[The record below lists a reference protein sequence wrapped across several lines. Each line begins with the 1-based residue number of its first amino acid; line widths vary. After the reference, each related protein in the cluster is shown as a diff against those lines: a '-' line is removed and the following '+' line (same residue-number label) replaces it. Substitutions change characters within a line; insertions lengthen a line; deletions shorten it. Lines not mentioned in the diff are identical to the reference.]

1 MMLGGLSYPAKR
13 GQVMEHCTGTLVG
26 EDGVKLYFQTWSPAA
41 VTRASITILHGIGG
55 HSGQSTYTHL
65 INYLAP
71 LGYKL
76 YGLDLRGHGHSQGRR
91 GSINKWEDFRSDLLL
106 LIRLIRASESNKP
119 IFLLGQ
125 SLGGLIVLEYTLRHP
140 EDMQGVIVSAPA
152 LSPPNLSP
160 VLISLLKLLSPIW
173 PHLVLNPKFDV
184 SGVSRDPEE
193 VKKLLDDPLT
203 APLLSPRL
211 AVETLSALRWT
222 QAHATDFQVPL
233 LLIHGAADPITPT
246 EGSQRFF
253 KHVNFADKTLRLYE
267 GGYHQAFIDINRQQV
282 LEDIAQWL
290 EQHQ

>member
-1 MMLGGLSYPAKR
+1 
-13 GQVMEHCTGTLVG
+13 MEHGTGTLIA
-26 EDGVKLYFQTWSPAA
+26 EDGAKLFYQTWSPAA
-41 VTRASITILHGIGG
+41 APRPSIAILHGIGG

-65 INYLAP
+65 INYLVP
-71 LGYKL
+71 LGYTL

-91 GSINKWEDFRSDLLL
+91 GSINKWGEFRSDLQL
-106 LIRLIRASESNKP
+106 LIQLIQGSESNQP

-125 SLGGLIVLEYTLRHP
+125 SLGGLIVLEYALRHP
-140 EDMQGVIVSAPA
+140 ENTQGVIVSAPA

-160 VLISLLKLLSPIW
+160 ILITLLKLLSPIW

-203 APLLSPRL
+203 APRLSPRL

-222 QAHATDFQVPL
+222 QAHAVDFQVPL

-246 EGSQRFF
+246 EGSQSFF
-253 KHVNFADKTLRLYE
+253 KHVNFADKTLKLYE

-282 LEDIAQWL
+282 LADIARWL